1 MKGVA
6 VDDVAI
12 LLGHSNPSITLRHY
26 ARWVKGRQDRLDNIL
41 RDAWEPGT
49 KAMRVIEGGRKDK
62 AKKPAPV
69 STKQA

>member
-1 MKGVA
+1 

-41 RDAWEPGT
+41 RAAWEPDT
-49 KAMRVIEGGRKDK
+49 KKMTVIEGGRKK
-62 AKKPAPV
+62 VKRPAP
-69 STKQA
+69 SKTKQA